1 MFKCQSVLLSQMIGF
16 RGTATYKVYLASE
29 LFGEVFEHGSSANY
43 IFFFFLQCQIAIVSC
58 RKACQQQ

>member
-1 MFKCQSVLLSQMIGF
+1 MFKRQPVLLSQMISF
-16 RGTATYKVYLASE
+16 RGTAPYIVYPATK

-43 IFFFFLQCQIAIVSC
+43 HFLFFFSAKIAIVSC